1 MNFPSSLA
9 ALTAILLT
17 TPALTADVNV
27 YTSRQ
32 PQLIEPIFEAFE
44 NDTGIDV
51 KILFAQKGLV
61 ERIRL
66 EGEASPADIYIAAD
80 VGKLVQAVDA
90 GIVEPLKNDVLEAI
104 IPGAYRDPDG
114 LWFGVTTRARIV
126 YASKE
131 RVADGEVTTYEDLAS
146 EKWNDRIC
154 TRSGR
159 HAYNLAL
166 YSAMAAH
173 HGGDETKAWLEGL
186 KENLA
191 RKPQGNDRAQVKAIW
206 AGECDI
212 AVGNTYYMGKMLE
225 DPEQTAWADSVRIV
239 FPTFEDGGA
248 HLNISGMSLTK
259 ASPNRENAIKLM
271 EFMVSEDAQKLYA
284 ELNYEYPVRD
294 EVAPSDLVAS
304 WGTFEPD
311 TIALSE
317 IASGRADA
325 LRLIDEIGFDD

>member
-1 MNFPSSLA
+1 MKLA
-9 ALTAILLT
+9 APLAAFAAIAMV
-17 TPALTADVNV
+17 TPSFAAEVNV

-44 NDTGIDV
+44 KDAGIDV
-51 KILFAQKGLV
+51 KVLFASKGLV

-90 GIVEPLKNDVLEAI
+90 DIVEPLKNDVLEAA
-104 IPGAYRDPDG
+104 IPSAYRDPDG
-114 LWFGVTTRARIV
+114 LWFGVTTRARII

-131 RVADGEVTTYEDLAS
+131 RVADGDVTTYEDLAS
-146 EKWNDRIC
+146 SKWNDRVC

-166 YSAMAAH
+166 YSAMATH
-173 HGGDETKAWLEGL
+173 HGTDSTKSWLEGL

-212 AVGNTYYMGKMLE
+212 AIGNTYYMGKMLE

-239 FPTFEDGGA
+239 FPTFESGGA

-271 EFMVSEDAQKLYA
+271 EFMVSEEAQKLYA
-284 ELNYEYPVRD
+284 GLNYEYPVRD
-294 EVAPSDLVAS
+294 GVAPSELVAS

-311 TIALSE
+311 SIALSK

-325 LRLIDEIGFDD
+325 LRLVDEIGFDD